1 MKKTLIITLTLIFAL
16 SLTMGAAAEEITVWG
31 WGVYPDTL
39 EVLADRYEEDN
50 PEHSINVELIGWGDM
65 VPRLQAAMSAGTG
78 GPDLAT
84 VNLGTHIASF
94 AELGGLTDIS
104 EYVDPISDQFT
115 AAAYAG
121 SRYKDTTYGIP
132 ADIGPYTMFYRK
144 DIFEEAGVD
153 PESIET
159 WEDYIEAGKKIE
171 AETGSKMLPWPT
183 THYELGNWNFEP
195 ALRAAGGN
203 FFDKQGDPI
212 VDKLSIN
219 YKVIEV
225 MQEITDSGIGLEATP
240 WTTPW
245 NAALQNGDV
254 ATILA
259 GGWFIGNITEIAP
272 KTSGKW
278 RVMQAPNFTGK
289 AAGSMGGTAMV
300 VPSNSENVELA
311 VDFAKYVLA
320 TEEGT
325 EFLFQDAGVMPAYRP
340 VFETEAF
347 NEEVEFFGGQQVWN
361 KLAEISEK
369 ELATW
374 NATPYSTQ
382 AFGAEGAPINLQLTR
397 ILTNNVEL
405 DKGLEEAQNSV
416 EDFME

>member
-1 MKKTLIITLTLIFAL
+1 MKKTLIITLALVFVL
-16 SLTMGAAAEEITVWG
+16 SLTIGTAAEEITVWG

-39 EVLADRYEEDN
+39 EVLAERYEEDN
-50 PEHSINVELIGWGDM
+50 PEDSINVQMIGWDDM

-94 AELGGLTDIS
+94 AELGGLTDLSKYI
-104 EYVDPISDQFT
+104 DPMADQFT
-115 AAAYAG
+115 AAAYSG

-132 ADIGPYTMFYRK
+132 ADIGPYTMFYRA
-144 DIFEEAGVD
+144 DIFKEAGIN
-153 PESIET
+153 PENIKT
-159 WEDYIEAGKKIE
+159 WDDYIEAGKKIKE
-171 AETGSKMLPWPT
+171 NTDSHLLPWPK

-203 FFDKQGDPI
+203 FFDKQGNPI

-225 MQEITDSGIGLEATP
+225 MQEITDTGIGLEATP
-240 WTTPW
+240 WSTPW
-245 NAALQNGDV
+245 NAAIQNGDV

-272 KTSGKW
+272 DTSGKW
-278 RVMQAPNFTGK
+278 RVMQAPNFTPN
-289 AAGSMGGTAMV
+289 ATGSMGGTAMV
-300 VPSNSENVELA
+300 VPSTSNNVELA
-311 VDFAKYVLA
+311 VEFAKYVLA
-320 TEEGT
+320 SKEGT
-325 EFLFQDAGVMPAYRP
+325 EFLFQDAGVMPAYKP
-340 VFETEAF
+340 AFESEAF
-347 NEEVEFFGGQQVWN
+347 NKEIEFFGGQKAWQV
-361 KLAEISEK
+361 LADISQK

-382 AFGAEGAPINLQLTR
+382 AFGAEGAPINLQFTR
-397 ILTNNVEL
+397 ILTDNISLN
-405 DKGLEEAQNSV
+405 KGLDEAQKSI
-416 EDFME
+416 EDLME

>member
-1 MKKTLIITLTLIFAL
+1 MKKTLVITLTLIFAL

-39 EVLADRYEEDN
+39 EKMADQYQEDH
-50 PEHSINVELIGWGDM
+50 PDATINVELIGWSDM

-84 VNLGTHIASF
+84 VTLGTHIASF
-94 AELGGLTDIS
+94 AELGGLTDLS

-115 AAAYAG
+115 NAAYAG

-132 ADIGPYTMFYRK
+132 ADIGPYTMFYRT

-153 PESIET
+153 PESIKT
-159 WEDYIEAGKKIE
+159 WEDYIAAGKTIME
-171 AETGSKMLPWPT
+171 ETGSHMLPWPT

-203 FFDKQGDPI
+203 FFDQQGNPI
-212 VDKLSIN
+212 VNKLSIN

-225 MQEITDSGIGLEATP
+225 MQKITDSGIGLEATP

-245 NAALQNGDV
+245 NAAIQNGDV
-254 ATILA
+254 ATVLA

-272 KTSGKW
+272 ETSGNW
-278 RVMQAPNFTGK
+278 RVMQAPNFTAE

-300 VPSNSENVELA
+300 VPSTSDNVELA

-320 TEEGT
+320 TKEGT
-325 EFLFQDAGVMPAYRP
+325 KFLFQDAGVMPAYKP
-340 VFETEAF
+340 VYETEAF
-347 NEEVEFFGGQQVWN
+347 SKEIEFFGGQKVWQ
-361 KLAEISEK
+361 KLAEISKK

-382 AFGAEGAPINLQLTR
+382 VFGNEGAPINLQLTR
-397 ILTNNVEL
+397 ILTDRVEL
-405 DKGLEEAQNSV
+405 NKGLDKAQEAV
-416 EDFME
+416 VDLME

>member
-16 SLTMGAAAEEITVWG
+16 SLSMTAAAEEITVWG

-39 EVLADRYEEDN
+39 EVLAERFEEEN
-50 PEHSINVELIGWGDM
+50 PDHTVNVESIGWDDM
-65 VPRLQAAMSAGTG
+65 VPRLQSAMSAGSG

-94 AELGGLTDIS
+94 ADLGGLTDIS
-104 EYVDPISDQFT
+104 EYVDPMADEFT
-115 AAAYAG
+115 DAAYAG
-121 SRYKDTTYGIP
+121 ARYQDKTYGIP
-132 ADIGPYTMFYRK
+132 ADIGPYTMFYRA

-159 WEDYIEAGKKIE
+159 WDDYIEAGKTITE
-171 AETGSKMLPWPT
+171 ETDAKMLPWPT

-203 FFDKQGDPI
+203 FFDQQGEPI

-219 YKVIEV
+219 YKVLEV
-225 MQEITDSGIGLEATP
+225 MQEITDSEIGLEVTP
-240 WTTPW
+240 WSTPW
-245 NAALQNGDV
+245 NAALQNGEV
-254 ATILA
+254 ATVLA
-259 GGWFIGNITEIAP
+259 GGWFVGNITEIAP
-272 KTSGKW
+272 DTSGDW
-278 RVMQAPNFTGK
+278 RVMQAPNFTPK
-289 AAGSMGGTAMV
+289 ATGSMGGTAMV
-300 VPSNSENVELA
+300 VPSMSDNVELA
-311 VDFAKYVLA
+311 VEFAEYVLA

-347 NEEVEFFGGQQVWN
+347 KEEMDFFGGQQVWQ

-369 ELATW
+369 EIATW

-382 AFGAEGAPINLQLTR
+382 AFGTEGAPINLQLTK
-397 ILTNNVEL
+397 ILTDDVEL
-405 DKGLEEAQNSV
+405 DEGLEEAQKEL
-416 EDFME
+416 EDLMD

>member
-1 MKKTLIITLTLIFAL
+1 LKKTLIITLTLIFAL

-39 EVLADRYEEDN
+39 EVLAERYEEDN
-50 PEHSINVELIGWGDM
+50 PEHSINVEMIGWGDM

-84 VNLGTHIASF
+84 INLGSHIASF
-94 AELGGLTDIS
+94 AELGGLTDLS
-104 EYVDPISDQFT
+104 EYIDPISDQFT
-115 AAAYAG
+115 DAAYAG
-121 SRYKDTTYGIP
+121 SRYKDVTYGIP
-132 ADIGPYTMFYRK
+132 ADIGPYTMFYRA

-153 PESIET
+153 PESIVT
-159 WEDYIEAGKKIE
+159 WEDYIEAGKKIQE
-171 AETGSKMLPWPT
+171 ETGTNMLPWPT

-203 FFDKQGDPI
+203 FFDQQGNPI

-219 YKVIEV
+219 YKLMEV
-225 MQEITDSGIGLEATP
+225 MKEITDSGIGLEATP

-245 NAALQNGDV
+245 NAAIQNGDV

-272 KTSGKW
+272 ETSGNW

-289 AAGSMGGTAMV
+289 ATGSMGGTAMA
-300 VPSNSENVELA
+300 VPSTSDNVELA

-320 TEEGT
+320 TKEGT
-325 EFLFQDAGVMPAYRP
+325 EFLFQDAGVMPAFRP

-361 KLAEISEK
+361 ELAEMSEK
-369 ELATW
+369 EIATW

-382 AFGAEGAPINLQLTR
+382 VFGAEGAPINLQFTR
-397 ILTNNVEL
+397 YITGDVEL
-405 DKGLEEAQNSV
+405 NEALEEAQDAV
-416 EDFME
+416 EDLME

>member
-1 MKKTLIITLTLIFAL
+1 LKKILVITLTLIFAL
-16 SLTMGAAAEEITVWG
+16 SLSMSAVAEEITVWG

-50 PEHSINVELIGWGDM
+50 PGDTINVELIGWDDM
-65 VPRLQAAMSAGTG
+65 IPRLQAAMAAGSG

-94 AELGGLTDIS
+94 AELGGLTDLS
-104 EYVDPISDQFT
+104 EYVDPMADQFT
-115 AAAYAG
+115 DAAYAG

-132 ADIGPYTMFYRK
+132 ADIGPYTMFYRA

-159 WEDYIEAGKKIE
+159 WDDYIEAGKTIME
-171 AETGSKMLPWPT
+171 ETGSHMLPWPK

-203 FFDKQGDPI
+203 FFDQQGNPI

-225 MQEITDSGIGLEATP
+225 MQEITESGIGLEATP

-245 NAALQNGDV
+245 NAAIQNGDV

-272 KTSGKW
+272 QTSGNW
-278 RVMQAPNFTGK
+278 RVMQAPNFTPK

-300 VPSNSENVELA
+300 VPSTSENVELA

-320 TEEGT
+320 SEEGT
-325 EFLFQDAGVMPAYRP
+325 TFLFQDAGVMPAYTP
-340 VFETEAF
+340 IFDSEAF
-347 NEEVEFFGGQQVWN
+347 NEEIEFFGGQKVWS

-397 ILTNNVEL
+397 IITGRVSVEE
-405 DKGLEEAQNSV
+405 GLEEAQKAI
-416 EDFME
+416 EDFMN